1 MAAPSNLKRLKAKQS
16 LDNLEDEAGQTP
28 KKPKLQ
34 QKDKGS
40 PSTSGKKVL
49 KGKDSPPNSAKKLQ
63 TPKSA
68 ARSRKSEEELKKL
81 TFSQRKKILTSRA
94 YHRTKDQAIRDGTP
108 DEEAKKLAR
117 AAASAVAEKLDAEN
131 AEAFAEDDA
140 EGDDDADAR
149 AEEDDAK
156 GPGAP

>member
-34 QKDKGS
+34 QKDKGF
-40 PSTSGKKVL
+40 PPTSGKKVL

-68 ARSRKSEEELKKL
+68 ARSRKSEEELKNL
-81 TFSQRKKILTSRA
+81 TFSQRKILTSRA

-140 EGDDDADAR
+140 EGDDDVDAQE
-149 AEEDDAK
+149 EEDDAE